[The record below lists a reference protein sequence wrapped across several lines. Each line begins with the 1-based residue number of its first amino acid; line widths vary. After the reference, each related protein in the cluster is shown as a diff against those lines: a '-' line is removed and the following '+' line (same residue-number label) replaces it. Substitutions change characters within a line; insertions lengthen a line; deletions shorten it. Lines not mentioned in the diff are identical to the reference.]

1 MLVKPHWVTV
11 GRHASSA
18 LNSSHSALDR
28 PELEELELSPLLD
41 PELTLQVPPGTGVE
55 RRRREERQLDECLAL
70 HDGQRAPRLRARHEE
85 SNLEPRQLGAAGA
98 DHHREISG
106 VLQESCPLPSAV
118 EVS

>member
-70 HDGQRAPRLRARHEE
+70 HDVQRAPRL
-85 SNLEPRQLGAAGA
+85 
-98 DHHREISG
+98 
-106 VLQESCPLPSAV
+106 
-118 EVS
+118 